1 MKNNY
6 VVSANQ
12 NAWCPVNREMTYEE
26 RLRAFSL
33 YVKGL
38 YGKPV
43 VLFLQEI
50 MAGKGQKYL
59 AVLREEFP
67 EYELITNPAFDYHEH
82 YRSIMNVTLIRK
94 DALKGY
100 SVDGAAGYLGDGA
113 IGCSE
118 GEVTDY
124 SGGGATGCSME
135 ALEIVLPN
143 RIVHVTA
150 NLNGNIVELYNV
162 HICQTVNFK
171 NKPAWFIDQR
181 KRAAKAQWDYL
192 LKEAESKRDEA
203 VIIGGDMQENII
215 SGGHLCK
222 LARLGYKSL
231 KSRTAT
237 VSNEFFGREH
247 SHIDTILFSKKADEK
262 LNPVTVFV
270 DKSKVGTL
278 SDHAILIAACV
289 G

>member
-1 MKNNY
+1 MKNNNY

-59 AVLREEFP
+59 TVLRDEFS
-67 EYELITNPAFDYHEH
+67 EYEMITNPAFDYFEH

-94 DALKGY
+94 DALRGY
-100 SVDGAAGYLGDGA
+100 SVDGAAGRSVD
-113 IGCSE
+113 
-118 GEVTDY
+118 TP
-124 SGGGATGCSME
+124 
-135 ALEIVLPN
+135 EINLPN

-171 NKPAWFIDQR
+171 NKPAWFIEQR

-215 SGGHLCK
+215 SGSHLCK
-222 LARLGYKSL
+222 LVRAGYKSM

-237 VSNEFFGREH
+237 VNNEFFDRNH
-247 SHIDTILFSKKADEK
+247 SHIDTILFSREADAK

-270 DKSKVGTL
+270 DKRKVGTL